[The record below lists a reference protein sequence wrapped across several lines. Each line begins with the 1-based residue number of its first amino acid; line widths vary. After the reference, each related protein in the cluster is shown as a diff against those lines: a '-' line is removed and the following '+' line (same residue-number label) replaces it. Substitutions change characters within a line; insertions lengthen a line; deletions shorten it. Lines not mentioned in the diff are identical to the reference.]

1 MISFIKR
8 IRDSRHYK
16 KTQPIVVHC
25 SAGVG
30 RTGTFILIDSMLEMA
45 KNEKQIDILSHL
57 CTLRVQ
63 RINLIEKLGQYVFIH
78 NALVEAL
85 DHDLTTNKHD

>member
-1 MISFIKR
+1 
-8 IRDSRHYK
+8 
-16 KTQPIVVHC
+16 
-25 SAGVG
+25 
-30 RTGTFILIDSMLEMA
+30 MLEMA

-63 RINLIEKLGQYVFIH
+63 RINLIEKLGQYVFVH

-85 DHDLTTNKHD
+85 DHDLATNKHD